1 METTVKSL
9 EEDLKTL
16 PKELLQKV
24 SDYIDFL
31 KFKYSQNSTNPEL
44 DYWQKEILDDRIRD
58 LKENLD
64 ETLGFDSAIA
74 ELKKK
79 YK

>member
-1 METTVKSL
+1 
-9 EEDLKTL
+9 
-16 PKELLQKV
+16 
-24 SDYIDFL
+24 
-31 KFKYSQNSTNPEL
+31 
-44 DYWQKEILDDRIRD
+44 LDDRIRD
-58 LKENLD
+58 LEENTD

>member
-1 METTVKSL
+1 METTVKSV

-58 LKENLD
+58 LEENTD

>member
-58 LKENLD
+58 LEENTD
-64 ETLGFDSAIA
+64 ETLDFDSAIA

>member
-58 LKENLD
+58 LKENPD